1 MSNSKSQSSPISK
14 ISTVMQNVEMGW
26 FGVVKGQSKS
36 SVMSPF
42 YTTPTASYS
51 TLTET
56 KRAYLE
62 PFTRYRELLI
72 ESRRFSP
79 IPHWHLLFI

>member
-1 MSNSKSQSSPISK
+1 
-14 ISTVMQNVEMGW
+14 MQNVEMGW

-56 KRAYLE
+56 KRAYIE
-62 PFTRYRELLI
+62 PFTRYRELPI

-79 IPHWHLLFI
+79 IPHWHLFIYLNISGKGQKPLICR